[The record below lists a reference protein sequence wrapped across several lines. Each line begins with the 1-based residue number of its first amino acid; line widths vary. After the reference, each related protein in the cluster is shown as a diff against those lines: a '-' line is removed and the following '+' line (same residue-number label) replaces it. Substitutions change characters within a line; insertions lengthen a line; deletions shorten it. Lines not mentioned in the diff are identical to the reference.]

1 MDSLLTLLM
10 LPLGFAFAVAMIVVV
25 GFPVFGAVTLVAIG
39 LRQRFSR
46 GLLRTWLIAGFL
58 GGAGYGL
65 YKMEWFDVWRHGFPP
80 VSYLLTTFVPYMSA
94 FAVVGYAIGH
104 AMAWNGR
111 ASAADGSELTDVDE
125 TSTAI

>member
-65 YKMEWFDVWRHGFPP
+65 YKMEWFDVWRHGMP
-80 VSYLLTTFVPYMSA
+80 SYTFLLQSYVPYLVAFTTFGWLAASWLTPTVRFRESSA
-94 FAVVGYAIGH
+94 G
-104 AMAWNGR
+104 
-111 ASAADGSELTDVDE
+111 
-125 TSTAI
+125 